1 MRMLTRIAA
10 VWIIIVGG
18 LMIIFYDGHIV
29 IECIKCGSLLTR
41 LFGVISIGLGLGL
54 LFAGRRAG

>member
-1 MRMLTRIAA
+1 MLTRVAA

-18 LMIIFYDGHIV
+18 LMIIPYDGGIIV
-29 IECIKCGSLLTR
+29 ECIKCGLLFTR
-41 LFGVISIGLGLGL
+41 LLGLVSIALGLGL

>member
-1 MRMLTRIAA
+1 
-10 VWIIIVGG
+10 
-18 LMIIFYDGHIV
+18 MIIFYDGHIV